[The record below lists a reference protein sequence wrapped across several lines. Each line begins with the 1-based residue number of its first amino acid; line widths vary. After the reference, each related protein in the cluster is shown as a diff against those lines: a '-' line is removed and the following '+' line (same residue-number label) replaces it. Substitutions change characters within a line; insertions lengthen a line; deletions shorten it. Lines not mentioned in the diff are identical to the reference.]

1 MIEDLKKV
9 LDSFKVD
16 FDDVIQQLVKIGK
29 ESYTELLNSEQLPPI
44 HYNHCYFAMASLL
57 LKDVKNVLEI
67 GTGPGRSTKVLAQ
80 LFPNANVYTV
90 DVPSDDPYFKQ
101 SWLGR
106 DFGQFEKEILIN
118 TSLRNI
124 AVLRDNS
131 FFLPSLDMPKK
142 FELIFVDG
150 SHIYPAVAW
159 DIMYAYGAI
168 APGGFLFMHDYEVIT
183 KTDNHVKHVVE
194 YMRSRIRETI
204 WLLPEYADPKWENG
218 RMACLVGHDDK

>member
-16 FDDVIQQLVKIGK
+16 FDDMVQQLVKIEK
-29 ESYTELLNSEQLPPI
+29 EPYTKMLDSKKMPPV

-57 LKDVKNVLEI
+57 LQNVKAVLEI
-67 GTGPGRSTKVLAQ
+67 GTGPGRSTNVLAQ
-80 LFPNANVYTV
+80 LFPDANVYTV
-90 DVPSDDPYFKQ
+90 DVPITDPYYKK
-101 SWLGR
+101 SWQGR
-106 DFGQFEKEILIN
+106 DAGQFEKEIVKN
-118 TSLRNI
+118 TNFGNVTRLK
-124 AVLRDNS
+124 ANS

-150 SHIYPAVAW
+150 SHIYQAVAW

-168 APGGFLFMHDYEVIT
+168 SPGGFLYMHDYEAMT
-183 KTDNHVKHVVE
+183 KTDNHVNLVVE

-204 WLLPEYADPKWENG
+204 WLLPEYADLKWKNG
-218 RMACLVGHDDK
+218 KMACLVKHND